1 MERETGIEPATNS
14 LEGCDSTTELL
25 PPRTWK
31 LEHRNSNLQRDEFP
45 VFEPGGQGRVRTS
58 VGHMGRQI
66 YSLLLLTTQPPVRVE
81 FLSRQAGMRPP
92 LARARE
98 SRHYNQD
105 KETTDGRRV
114 CESERIKNPNP
125 AWRARAA
132 HRGCHLNWSWRRDSN
147 PRPSD
152 YKSDALP
159 AELRQ
164 PQTPYLSR

>member
-31 LEHRNSNLQRDEFP
+31 LEHGNSNLQRDEFP
-45 VFEPGGQGRVRTS
+45 VSQHPVRFFEPGGQGRVRTS

-66 YSLLLLTTQPPVRVE
+66 YSLLLLTTQPPVRFE

-98 SRHYNQD
+98 SRHYNQY
-105 KETTDGRRV
+105 KETTDGRPV
-114 CESERIKNPNP
+114 CECER
-125 AWRARAA
+125 
-132 HRGCHLNWSWRRDSN
+132 
-147 PRPSD
+147 
-152 YKSDALP
+152 
-159 AELRQ
+159 
-164 PQTPYLSR
+164 